1 MDAVRGMM
9 VESMSSFWWG
19 ADKFFV
25 TTGQEI
31 TAQGKLI
38 GQKPM
43 DGTQTF
49 ENTHKNLLQEET
61 NKQAKGD

>member
-1 MDAVRGMM
+1 M
-9 VESMSSFWWG
+9 
-19 ADKFFV
+19 
-25 TTGQEI
+25 GQEI

-49 ENTHKNLLQEET
+49 ENTHKTLLQEET